1 MEVIKKINNNVAV
14 CIDDNGREL
23 IAFGRG
29 IGFGEMPYE
38 LDDLNLIDRTYYGV
52 DSQYFGL
59 LNELPENIFDVTMR
73 IVEYA
78 RSKITCELS
87 PNILFTLA
95 DHINF
100 AIERY
105 KKNIMIKSPL
115 FYDIENLYETE
126 VEVAR
131 KAVKLIESELHVRL
145 PNGEITSIALNLINA
160 EEQSVH
166 SNTDYDSDEVIDDIT
181 KIIEEKFNLK
191 INRKNFNYSRFATH
205 LQYLLKRKESNTPVS
220 SENKKMFEAMK
231 KEFPQTY
238 MCVINILDYFRDKIQ
253 WNPNDEELLYLMLHI
268 NRLCTREDCNQ

>member
-126 VEVAR
+126 IDVAR
-131 KAVKLIESELHVRL
+131 QAVKLIQSELKVHL
-145 PNGEITSIALNLINA
+145 PEGEVTSIALNLINA
-160 EEQSVH
+160 EEQCCIPGG
-166 SNTDYDSDEVIDDIT
+166 DYDSDEVIDDVT
-181 KIIEEKFNLK
+181 KIIEKKTGRVIDRRSFN
-191 INRKNFNYSRFATH
+191 FSRFATH
-205 LQYLLKRKESNTPVS
+205 LQYLLKRKETNRPVS
-220 SENKKMFEAMK
+220 SENMRMFETMK
-231 KEFPQTY
+231 DGFPQTY
-238 MCVINILDYFRDKIQ
+238 DCVLDILDYFREKIQ

>member
-23 IAFGRG
+23 IAFGKG
-29 IGFGEMPYE
+29 IGFGEMPYD

-59 LNELPENIFDVTMR
+59 LNELPETIFDVTMR

-78 RSKITCELS
+78 RSKIACELS
-87 PNILFTLA
+87 PNVLFTLA

-115 FYDIENLYETE
+115 FYDIENLYEIE
-126 VEVAR
+126 VDVAR
-131 KAVKLIESELHVRL
+131 QAVKLIQSELEVRL
-145 PNGEITSIALNLINA
+145 PEGEVTSIALNLINA
-160 EEQSVH
+160 EEQFS
-166 SNTDYDSDEVIDDIT
+166 SSIGDYDSDEIIDDVTKVIEKKTSRVIDRRS
-181 KIIEEKFNLK
+181 FN
-191 INRKNFNYSRFATH
+191 FSRFATH
-205 LQYLLKRKESNTPVS
+205 LQYLLKRKETNRPVS
-220 SENKKMFEAMK
+220 SENMQMFETMK
-231 KEFPQTY
+231 EGFPQTY
-238 MCVINILDYFRDKIQ
+238 DCVLDILDYFREKIQ

>member
-29 IGFGEMPYE
+29 IGFGEMPYD

-59 LNELPENIFDVTMR
+59 LNEIPENIFDVTMR

-115 FYDIENLYETE
+115 FYDIENLYEIE
-126 VEVAR
+126 VDVAR
-131 KAVKLIESELHVRL
+131 QAVKLIQSELEVRL
-145 PNGEITSIALNLINA
+145 PEGEVTSIALNLINA
-160 EEQSVH
+160 EEQSGY

-220 SENKKMFEAMK
+220 SENKKMFETMK

-253 WNPNDEELLYLMLHI
+253 WNPNDEELLYMMLHI